1 MNSHHRGAGPDS
13 AGDEARMEKDLHVED
28 ERENF
33 CIFQFIFYVPTLLL
47 VAFKSKT
54 FLPHFS
60 CTHVR
65 REFL

>member
-13 AGDEARMEKDLHVED
+13 AGDEARMEKDLLVED

-65 REFL
+65 RQFL